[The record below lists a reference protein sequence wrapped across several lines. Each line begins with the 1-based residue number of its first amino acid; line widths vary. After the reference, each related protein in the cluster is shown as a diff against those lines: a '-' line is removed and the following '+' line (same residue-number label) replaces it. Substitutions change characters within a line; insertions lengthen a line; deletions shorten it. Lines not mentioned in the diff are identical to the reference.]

1 MSLHLFVERRASAAI
16 RDPFRDAEIGFVDCS
31 EAVVTGIRRRGSPRC
46 IMNSLCA
53 GACCVRRLSVVR
65 MDENPFV

>member
-16 RDPFRDAEIGFVDCS
+16 RDPFRDAEVGFVDGS
-31 EAVVTGIRRRGSPRC
+31 EPVVTGLGRRGFPRC